1 MSETPRHLTGSD
13 VERMF
18 AVVRSPEPIPAN
30 EFLLAYMEA
39 TLGPGTR
46 VIHRCSCGCGQSE
59 KPLNQPE
66 VQAAF
71 RKLCQ
76 RVAELAGVAKSLA

>member
-1 MSETPRHLTGSD
+1 MTTTPRTFTKSD
-13 VERMF
+13 IEKMF

-30 EFLLAYMEA
+30 EFLLAYMES
-39 TLGPGTR
+39 TMGTGTR
-46 VIHRCSCGCGQSE
+46 VIHRCSCGCGQTD
-59 KPLNQPE
+59 KPLNRPE

-76 RVAELAGVAKSLA
+76 RVLEMAGVTP